1 MQNALLHLICR
12 MHCDLWLALG
22 GLQVHVEVQEV
33 ADLGLV
39 GASHKNMRHLEG
51 IGSGSSTG
59 PRKR

>member
-1 MQNALLHLICR
+1 